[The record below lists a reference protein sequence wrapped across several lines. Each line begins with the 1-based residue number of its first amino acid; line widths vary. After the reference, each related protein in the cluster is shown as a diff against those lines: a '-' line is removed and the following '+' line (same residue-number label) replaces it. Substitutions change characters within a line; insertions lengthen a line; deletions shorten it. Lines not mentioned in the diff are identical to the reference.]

1 MIHPSDGRTDGQTD
15 GTAIA
20 YTHYS
25 IYAVARKKVH
35 FYCFFAGC
43 LVVFRST
50 FGVQQVTVAFRA
62 HCGQITK

>member
-35 FYCFFAGC
+35 FYCFLPGALWYFARL
-43 LVVFRST
+43 LVCNKWRLLLELIAAKS
-50 FGVQQVTVAFRA
+50 QN
-62 HCGQITK
+62 